1 MQNILMNPSM
11 GSFCHVQSFSDPLID
26 CKECKT
32 RHRVDNLISD
42 YNPSI
47 DVDAMT
53 EEEMMEYIYNN
64 KVPCPKC
71 GKSNFTSL
79 RNFNLMFQTQR
90 GVTTSNQNTIYLR
103 PENAQRRIC

>member
-1 MQNILMNPSM
+1 MTNTWDYGPLGIRLKNNIKDVWRYYFIQNHNNVFEIDVDILMNPRVWETS
-11 GSFCHVQSFSDPLID
+11 GHVQSFSDPLID

-53 EEEMMEYIYNN
+53 EEMI
-64 KVPCPKC
+64 
-71 GKSNFTSL
+71 
-79 RNFNLMFQTQR
+79 
-90 GVTTSNQNTIYLR
+90 
-103 PENAQRRIC
+103 